1 MGTAA
6 AAGLASREG
15 DGDGEDEEDCEGWHN
30 GHHRDSTGQRM
41 FRREGDE
48 DREGGGSGRPCHPDG
63 QEGVR
68 DLNGPDVTAR
78 SGVASSLGIVVSAD
92 CNLRC
97 AYCYQDL
104 KQPRHMSWAT
114 MARALDLLT
123 SSTRRRA
130 DVTFLGG
137 EPLLGYPLIVRA
149 VRRLGRR
156 FPAKRRPD
164 CVIATNGLLLTPRRL
179 EFFERHRFSIQL
191 SFDGVAP
198 SQDLRS
204 PGSFAIL
211 DRLLDRLRLQ
221 HLAYFRRR
229 VMVAVTVT
237 APAIPHLADSFDYLL
252 AKGASDIAIGP
263 AMGHPRLS
271 TSQAVELD
279 LQFGRISRRSLRH
292 YRETGRV
299 PLRLFRKS
307 APAPRTPVS
316 STLACVAAI
325 GRDLAVDVDGEVYP
339 CALLI
344 RSCQTVA
351 RPALARR
358 LAAMSLGPVAD
369 LQGLLTRRA
378 NLPAAARVAG
388 IFGPQSRKRSGLDGC
403 ATCRYASA
411 CFVCPIACAKN
422 PDATDANRIP
432 DFQCAFNRIALEYR
446 RRFPIQR

>member
-1 MGTAA
+1 M
-6 AAGLASREG
+6 
-15 DGDGEDEEDCEGWHN
+15 
-30 GHHRDSTGQRM
+30 
-41 FRREGDE
+41 
-48 DREGGGSGRPCHPDG
+48 
-63 QEGVR
+63 
-68 DLNGPDVTAR
+68 AR
-78 SGVASSLGIVVSAD
+78 SGAASSLSLVVSAD

-97 AYCYQDL
+97 AYCYQDK
-104 KQPRHMSWAT
+104 KQPRQMSWAT

-156 FPAKRRPD
+156 FPARRRPD

-179 EFFERHRFSIQL
+179 AFLERHRFNIQL

-204 PGSFAIL
+204 PGSFAML
-211 DRLLDRLRLQ
+211 DRLLDRLGLR
-221 HLAYFRRR
+221 HRAYFRRR

-252 AKGASDIAIGP
+252 AKGVEDIAIGP

-271 TSQAVELD
+271 TAQAGELER
-279 LQFGRISRRSLRH
+279 QVGRIFTQSRQH
-292 YRETGRV
+292 YQETGRV

-307 APAPRTPVS
+307 APAPRKTARSASGVRRGDREGPHGRRGRRSLYLRAAHSLVPDRGAACARTPS
-316 STLACVAAI
+316 GGHEPRARHRCAGTPPAA
-325 GRDLAVDVDGEVYP
+325 GE
-339 CALLI
+339 
-344 RSCQTVA
+344 SA
-351 RPALARR
+351 RP
-358 LAAMSLGPVAD
+358 SEG
-369 LQGLLTRRA
+369 
-378 NLPAAARVAG
+378 AG
-388 IFGPQSRKRSGLDGC
+388 IFGPQSRKRSGLDRC
-403 ATCRYASA
+403 ATCRYAAA

-422 PDATDANRIP
+422 PDSPDANRIP

>member
-1 MGTAA
+1 MPAA
-6 AAGLASREG
+6 RA
-15 DGDGEDEEDCEGWHN
+15 
-30 GHHRDSTGQRM
+30 TG
-41 FRREGDE
+41 
-48 DREGGGSGRPCHPDG
+48 
-63 QEGVR
+63 
-68 DLNGPDVTAR
+68 
-78 SGVASSLGIVVSAD
+78 SLGLVVTAD

-97 AYCYQDL
+97 AYCYQDR
-104 KQPRHMSWAT
+104 KQPRQMSWPT
-114 MARALDLLT
+114 MSRALDLLT

-137 EPLLGYPLIVRA
+137 EPLLGFPLIVRA

-164 CVIATNGLLLTPRRL
+164 YVIATNGLLLTPRRL
-179 EFFERHRFSIQL
+179 AFLERHRFDIQL
-191 SFDGVAP
+191 SFDGIAP

-211 DRLLDRLRLQ
+211 DRLLDRLSLR
-221 HLAYFRRR
+221 HRAYFRRR

-252 AKGASDIAIGP
+252 AKGVEDIAIGP

-271 TSQAVELD
+271 KAQAGELD
-279 LQFGRISRRSLRH
+279 RQVGRIFRQSRRH
-292 YRETGRV
+292 YQETGRV

-307 APAPRTPVS
+307 TPAPRKPAGS
-316 STLACVAAI
+316 DLACVAAI

-358 LAAMSLGPVAD
+358 LAAMSLGPVTD
-369 LQGLLTRRA
+369 LQRLVQRRA
-378 NLPAAARVAG
+378 QLPDAARAAR
-388 IFGPQSRKRSGLDGC
+388 IFGPQSRKRSGLARC
-403 ATCRYASA
+403 AACRYAAA

-422 PDATDANRIP
+422 PDSAGANRIP

-446 RRFPIQR
+446 RRFPIQH

>member
-1 MGTAA
+1 MAA
-6 AAGLASREG
+6 
-15 DGDGEDEEDCEGWHN
+15 
-30 GHHRDSTGQRM
+30 
-41 FRREGDE
+41 
-48 DREGGGSGRPCHPDG
+48 SGA
-63 QEGVR
+63 V
-68 DLNGPDVTAR
+68 
-78 SGVASSLGIVVSAD
+78 SSLGLVVSAD

-97 AYCYQDL
+97 SYCYQDR
-104 KQPRHMSWAT
+104 KQPRQMSWAT
-114 MARALDLLT
+114 MAQALDLLT
-123 SSTRRRA
+123 SSNGRRA

-164 CVIATNGLLLTPRRL
+164 YVIATNGLLLTPRRL
-179 EFFERHRFSIQL
+179 AFLERHRVNIQL
-191 SFDGVAP
+191 SFDGVTP

-211 DRLLDRLRLQ
+211 DRLLDRLSLR
-221 HLAYFRRR
+221 HRAYFRRR

-237 APAIPHLADSFDYLL
+237 APAIPHLAASFDYLL
-252 AKGASDIAIGP
+252 AKGVRDIAIGP

-271 TSQAVELD
+271 KAQAGELD
-279 LQFGRISRRSLRH
+279 RQFGRIFTQSRRH
-292 YRETGRV
+292 YQETGRV

-307 APAPRTPVS
+307 APAPRKPS
-316 STLACVAAI
+316 RSALACVAAI
-325 GRDLAVDVDGEVYP
+325 GRDLAVDVGGEVYS

-358 LAAMSLGPVAD
+358 LAAMSLGPVTD
-369 LQGLLTRRA
+369 LQGLVQRRA
-378 NLPAAARVAG
+378 QLPAAAMAAG
-388 IFGPQSRKRSGLDGC
+388 IFGPQSRKRSSLARC
-403 ATCRYASA
+403 ATCRYAAS

-422 PDATDANRIP
+422 PESADAGRIP
-432 DFQCAFNRIALEYR
+432 EFQCAFNRIALEYR

>member
-1 MGTAA
+1 MTPKAA
-6 AAGLASREG
+6 A
-15 DGDGEDEEDCEGWHN
+15 
-30 GHHRDSTGQRM
+30 T
-41 FRREGDE
+41 
-48 DREGGGSGRPCHPDG
+48 
-63 QEGVR
+63 
-68 DLNGPDVTAR
+68 
-78 SGVASSLGIVVSAD
+78 SSLALVVSAD

-97 AYCYQDL
+97 AYCYQDR
-104 KQPRHMSWAT
+104 KQPRHMPWAS

-123 SSTRRRA
+123 RSNRRRA

-164 CVIATNGLLLTPRRL
+164 YVIATNGLLLTPRRL
-179 EFFERHRFSIQL
+179 AFLERHRFDIQL

-198 SQDLRS
+198 AQDLRS

-211 DRLLDRLRLQ
+211 DRLLDRLSLR
-221 HLAYFRRR
+221 HRAYFRRR

-252 AKGASDIAIGP
+252 AKGVRDIAIGP

-271 TSQAVELD
+271 KTQTSELRE
-279 LQFGRISRRSLRH
+279 QFSRIFTSSLRH
-292 YRETGRV
+292 YRETRRV
-299 PLRLFRKS
+299 PLRLFRKYATS
-307 APAPRTPVS
+307 QRKAPES
-316 STLACVAAI
+316 EWACVAAT
-325 GRDLAVDVDGEVYP
+325 GRDLVVDVDGEVSS

-358 LAAMSLGPVAD
+358 LAAMSLGPVTD
-369 LQGLLTRRA
+369 LDGLQQRRA
-378 NLPAAARVAG
+378 QLPDAARATR
-388 IFGPQSRKRSGLDGC
+388 IFGPQSGKRSGLDRC
-403 ATCRYASA
+403 AVCRCAAA

-422 PDATDANRIP
+422 PDSADANRIP

>member
-1 MGTAA
+1 MP
-6 AAGLASREG
+6 ASRAT
-15 DGDGEDEEDCEGWHN
+15 D
-30 GHHRDSTGQRM
+30 
-41 FRREGDE
+41 
-48 DREGGGSGRPCHPDG
+48 
-63 QEGVR
+63 
-68 DLNGPDVTAR
+68 
-78 SGVASSLGIVVSAD
+78 SLGLVVTAD

-97 AYCYQDL
+97 AYCYQDR
-104 KQPRHMSWAT
+104 KQPRQMSWPT
-114 MARALDLLT
+114 MSRALDLLT
-123 SSTRRRA
+123 SSSRRRV

-164 CVIATNGLLLTPRRL
+164 YVIATNGLLLTPRRL
-179 EFFERHRFSIQL
+179 AFLERHRFDIQL

-211 DRLLDRLRLQ
+211 DRLLDRLSLR
-221 HLAYFRRR
+221 HRAYFRRR
-229 VMVAVTVT
+229 VMAAVTVT

-252 AKGASDIAIGP
+252 GKGVEDVAIGP

-271 TSQAVELD
+271 KSQGAELD
-279 LQFGRISRRSLRH
+279 LQFGRIFKRSLRH
-292 YRETGRV
+292 FRETGAV
-299 PLRLFRKS
+299 PLRLFRKRG
-307 APAPRTPVS
+307 PAPRKPAR
-316 STLACVAAI
+316 STLACVAAT

-351 RPALARR
+351 RPALAHR
-358 LAAMSLGPVAD
+358 LAAMSLGPVTD
-369 LQGLLTRRA
+369 LQGLLQRRA
-378 NLPAAARVAG
+378 QLPDAARAAR
-388 IFGPQSRKRSGLDGC
+388 IFGPQSRKRTGLDCC
-403 ATCRYASA
+403 AVCRYAAA

-422 PDATDANRIP
+422 PESASADRIP

-446 RRFPIQR
+446 RRFPIQH

>member
-1 MGTAA
+1 
-6 AAGLASREG
+6 
-15 DGDGEDEEDCEGWHN
+15 
-30 GHHRDSTGQRM
+30 
-41 FRREGDE
+41 
-48 DREGGGSGRPCHPDG
+48 
-63 QEGVR
+63 
-68 DLNGPDVTAR
+68 
-78 SGVASSLGIVVSAD
+78 
-92 CNLRC
+92 
-97 AYCYQDL
+97 
-104 KQPRHMSWAT
+104 MSWAT

-123 SSTRRRA
+123 SSNRRRA

-149 VRRLGRR
+149 VGRLGRR

-164 CVIATNGLLLTPRRL
+164 YVIATNGLLLTPRRL
-179 EFFERHRFSIQL
+179 AFLERHRFDIQL

-204 PGSFAIL
+204 PGSFAFL
-211 DRLLDRLRLQ
+211 DRLLDRLSLR
-221 HLAYFRRR
+221 HRAYFRRR

-252 AKGASDIAIGP
+252 SKGVSDIAIGP

-271 TSQAVELD
+271 KSQAVELD
-279 LQFGRISRRSLRH
+279 LQFGRIFTRCLRH
-292 YRETGRV
+292 YRATDRV
-299 PLRLFRKS
+299 PLRLFRKTAA
-307 APAPRTPVS
+307 APKQAPES
-316 STLACVAAI
+316 DLACVAAT

-358 LAAMSLGPVAD
+358 LAAMSLGPVTD
-369 LQGLLTRRA
+369 LQGLLQRRA
-378 NLPAAARVAG
+378 KLPDAARVAG
-388 IFGPQSRKRSGLDGC
+388 IFGPQSRRRSGLDRC
-403 ATCRYASA
+403 ATCRYAAA

-422 PDATDANRIP
+422 PDSTDANRIP

-446 RRFPIQR
+446 RTFPIQR

>member
-1 MGTAA
+1 MP
-6 AAGLASREG
+6 ASRET
-15 DGDGEDEEDCEGWHN
+15 D
-30 GHHRDSTGQRM
+30 
-41 FRREGDE
+41 
-48 DREGGGSGRPCHPDG
+48 
-63 QEGVR
+63 
-68 DLNGPDVTAR
+68 
-78 SGVASSLGIVVSAD
+78 SLGLVVTAD

-97 AYCYQDL
+97 AYCYQDR
-104 KQPRHMSWAT
+104 KQPREMSWPT
-114 MARALDLLT
+114 MSRALDLLA
-123 SSTRRRA
+123 SSNRRRA

-137 EPLLGYPLIVRA
+137 EPLLGFPLIVRA

-164 CVIATNGLLLTPRRL
+164 YVIATNGLLLTPRRL
-179 EFFERHRFSIQL
+179 AFLERHRFDIQL

-198 SQDLRS
+198 AQDLRS

-211 DRLLDRLRLQ
+211 DRLLDRLRLR
-221 HLAYFRRR
+221 HRPYFRRR

-252 AKGASDIAIGP
+252 AKGVEDIAIGP

-271 TSQAVELD
+271 KAQAGELD
-279 LQFGRISRRSLRH
+279 RQVGRIFKQSRQH
-292 YRETGRV
+292 YQETGRV

-307 APAPRTPVS
+307 APAPRKPARS
-316 STLACVAAI
+316 ALACVAAI

-339 CALLI
+339 CALLV

-358 LAAMSLGPVAD
+358 LAAMSLGPVTD
-369 LQGLLTRRA
+369 LQRLVQRRA
-378 NLPAAARVAG
+378 RLPDAARAAR
-388 IFGPQSRKRSGLDGC
+388 IFGPQSRKRSGLERC
-403 ATCRYASA
+403 AACRYAAA

-422 PDATDANRIP
+422 PDSAGANRIP

-446 RRFPIQR
+446 RRFPIQY